1 MLGSLL
7 EKEQTNPETVPMT
20 INALIAACNQKTNRE
35 PVMQLTE
42 NQVVTALDWMRQEV
56 LAWRSEGARTER
68 WQQSVVR
75 RWGLDRAGKALIT
88 LLLLRGPQT
97 AGELRTRSE
106 RLHPFASLEDAE
118 EALRRLA
125 ADDEPLVMELPR
137 RPGQK
142 EARWIHLVGEASPE
156 SGARGDLRG
165 RRRSVRAPPPRPR
178 LPGAAAG
185 GDRRAAGGGVGGA
198 EEAAGGLILRGQTT
212 SIRAGPSSTSPM
224 SAAVWP
230 LARSAASRAE
240 AFSAGTERRSPPEVW
255 GSKSTSRRMRSS
267 LA

>member
-1 MLGSLL
+1 MSTRIPRKLDAVEVRVLGSLL

-56 LAWRSEGARTER
+56 LAWRSEGVRTER

-106 RLHPFASLEDAE
+106 RLHPFASLEETE

-125 ADDEPLVMELPR
+125 ADDEPLAMELPR

-142 EARWIHLVGEASPE
+142 EARWTHLVGEASPE
-156 SGARGDLRG
+156 PEPEEIFEIAADPSA
-165 RRRSVRAPPPRPR
+165 PPRP
-178 LPGAAAG
+178 
-185 GDRRAAGGGVGGA
+185 
-198 EEAAGGLILRGQTT
+198 GL
-212 SIRAGPSSTSPM
+212 
-224 SAAVWP
+224 
-230 LARSAASRAE
+230 ASRVQHLEEIVERLAAE
-240 AFSAGTERRSPPEVW
+240 LEELKQQLGV
-255 GSKSTSRRMRSS
+255 
-267 LA
+267 

>member
-1 MLGSLL
+1 MSTRIPRKLDAAEVRVLGSLL

-20 INALIAACNQKTNRE
+20 INALVLACNQKTNRD

-42 NQVVTALDWMRQEV
+42 DQVVTALDWMRQEV

-68 WQQSVVR
+68 WQQSVSR

-106 RLHPFASLEDAE
+106 RLYPFATLEEAE

-125 ADDEPLVMELPR
+125 AEDEPLVMELPR

-142 EARWIHLVGEASPE
+142 EARWTHLVGETSPEPEPAEVFEEVGEPSASP
-156 SGARGDLRG
+156 
-165 RRRSVRAPPPRPR
+165 
-178 LPGAAAG
+178 
-185 GDRRAAGGGVGGA
+185 RAA
-198 EEAAGGLILRGQTT
+198 L
-212 SIRAGPSSTSPM
+212 
-224 SAAVWP
+224 
-230 LARSAASRAE
+230 ASRVERLEEVVERLAAE
-240 AFSAGTERRSPPEVW
+240 LEELKKQLGV
-255 GSKSTSRRMRSS
+255 
-267 LA
+267 

>member
-20 INALIAACNQKTNRE
+20 VNALVLACNQKTNRE

-42 NQVVTALDWMRQEV
+42 DQVVTALDWLRQEV

-68 WQQSVVR
+68 WQQSVSR

-97 AGELRTRSE
+97 AGELRTRGE
-106 RLHPFASLEDAE
+106 RLHPFASLEEAE

-125 ADDEPLVMELPR
+125 AEDEPLVAELPR

-142 EARWIHLVGEASPE
+142 ETRWVHLI
-156 SGARGDLRG
+156 GDL
-165 RRRSVRAPPPRPR
+165 APEPEAAEVYEPPVEPGAPPRPS
-178 LPGAAAG
+178 L
-185 GDRRAAGGGVGGA
+185 
-198 EEAAGGLILRGQTT
+198 
-212 SIRAGPSSTSPM
+212 
-224 SAAVWP
+224 
-230 LARSAASRAE
+230 ASRV
-240 AFSAGTERRSPPEVW
+240 ERLEEIVER
-255 GSKSTSRRMRSS
+255 
-267 LA
+267 LAADLEELRKQLGA